1 MRECQPLR
9 RIAFVVAFA
18 AVPVLMAG
26 CGAQKDF
33 ANTPRPP
40 ANVTISAAITQGRID
55 LSPAKIGGGP
65 ITLSVANLSKRTVEL
80 KIEPAES
87 GSGRAASGPITPQGT
102 ASVSLVVQ
110 PGSYKVSAS
119 GGTKST
125 TLDVGEQ
132 RKSAQN
138 QLLQP

>member
-1 MRECQPLR
+1 VRECQPLR
-9 RIAFVVAFA
+9 RIAFVVALA
-18 AVPVLMAG
+18 AAPVLVSG
-26 CGAQKDF
+26 CGSQKDF
-33 ANTPRPP
+33 ANHPRPP

-65 ITLSVANLSKRTVEL
+65 ITLSIANLSKRTVEL

-87 GSGRAASGPITPQGT
+87 GAGRAASGPITPQGT
-102 ASVSLVVQ
+102 ASVSLNVE
-110 PGSYKVSAS
+110 PGSYKISAT
-119 GGTKST
+119 GGTRST
-125 TLDVGEQ
+125 ILAVGDQ